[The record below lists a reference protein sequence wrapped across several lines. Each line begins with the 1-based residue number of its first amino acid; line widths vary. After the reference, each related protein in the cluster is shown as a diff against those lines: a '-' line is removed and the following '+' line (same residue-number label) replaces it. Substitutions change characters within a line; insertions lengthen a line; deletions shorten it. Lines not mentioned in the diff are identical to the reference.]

1 MTQVIGAVVD
11 VQFDDGLPKILNAL
25 EVEGFPIRLVLEV
38 AQHLGEWWCTPSAL
52 NYRETPTVF
61 TSLSSPLLTVSADTH
76 QARTPCAPLPWKVL
90 RVWLVAPSSS
100 TLVRSTACKTAKI
113 ASNCA
118 TPRRGLE
125 TFLSNEA
132 CWRSLHCTLPFYILT
147 SLVVVVPCLAALLS
161 HQVIPSR
168 SLSVRVPS
176 AAL

>member
-118 TPRRGLE
+118 TPKK
-125 TFLSNEA
+125 
-132 CWRSLHCTLPFYILT
+132 RS
-147 SLVVVVPCLAALLS
+147 
-161 HQVIPSR
+161 
-168 SLSVRVPS
+168 
-176 AAL
+176 